1 MPISK
6 KRIILYFFLLSII
19 IVFSIFSL
27 AYYQLQNLGEIKK
40 LAIDKIEEFTG
51 REVAIGDAE
60 VDFVNGLNIL
70 LKDVSVKSRWDS
82 EPELTA
88 RGVKVVVK
96 LLPLLEKRVEV
107 KHIRILGPSLRIIRN
122 ASGQFSLGDVQKWI
136 SKPTD
141 SRIFKML
148 QVSLMNQ
155 IMVEDG
161 SIYFLDYLEQPND
174 KPVYLEVDH
183 VHFSIRKNLLKFP
196 FQFTLKG
203 EIPESGPSTTFR
215 IMGAFD
221 NFSEE
226 NRFKWILIDGNIRL
240 NSLNVSKFQPYLK
253 KVLGNT
259 PIDLSLIHI

>member
-19 IVFSIFSL
+19 VVFSIFSL

-96 LLPLLEKRVEV
+96 LLPLLEKRVEI
-107 KHIRILGPSLRIIRN
+107 KQIIILGSSLRVVRN
-122 ASGQFSLGDVQKWI
+122 TRGKFSLGDIQKWI
-136 SKPTD
+136 S
-141 SRIFKML
+141 
-148 QVSLMNQ
+148 
-155 IMVEDG
+155 
-161 SIYFLDYLEQPND
+161 
-174 KPVYLEVDH
+174 
-183 VHFSIRKNLLKFP
+183 
-196 FQFTLKG
+196 
-203 EIPESGPSTTFR
+203 
-215 IMGAFD
+215 
-221 NFSEE
+221 
-226 NRFKWILIDGNIRL
+226 
-240 NSLNVSKFQPYLK
+240 
-253 KVLGNT
+253 
-259 PIDLSLIHI
+259 